1 MNKKAK
7 SYTLIGLL
15 APLVIATGLSSCNT
29 ETSQGNLTPAPAAT
43 TTPVVSSKADAKT
56 QIDQKFIEMMI
67 PHHQGAIEMAEL
79 ALTKAKRP
87 EIKKMAE
94 SIIQDQKREI
104 QQMQGWY
111 KQWYGKEIAVSSS
124 MDHSAHQGMMSMDMM
139 ETHLQNLKT
148 ASDFDKEFVRQMI
161 PHHEGAL
168 MMAEMVIDTGEHA
181 QIRNLAKSIIES
193 QSAEIK
199 QMQQWQQAWK

>member
-1 MNKKAK
+1 
-7 SYTLIGLL
+7 
-15 APLVIATGLSSCNT
+15 
-29 ETSQGNLTPAPAAT
+29 LTPAPTAT
-43 TTPVVSSKADAKT
+43 ATLVVSSKAEAKT

-67 PHHQGAIEMAEL
+67 PHQSEIEMAKM

-87 EIKKMAE
+87 EIKKLAE

-104 QQMQGWY
+104 QQMQDWY

-148 ASDFDKEFVRQMI
+148 ASDFDKEFLRQVI
-161 PHHEGAL
+161 AHHEGAL
-168 MMAEMVIDTGEHA
+168 MMAEMVIDTAENPE
-181 QIRNLAKSIIES
+181 IRNLEKSIIES

-199 QMQQWQQAWK
+199 QMQKWQRAWK

>member
-15 APLVIATGLSSCNT
+15 SPLVIATGLSSCNT

>member
-1 MNKKAK
+1 MDKKQIIYK
-7 SYTLIGLL
+7 VVR
-15 APLVIATGLSSCNT
+15 LVAVGAIATGLISCGTSST
-29 ETSQGNLTPAPAAT
+29 EQNLKQITPAETTPATSTKANT
-43 TTPVVSSKADAKT
+43 TTQSDR
-56 QIDQKFIEMMI
+56 QFIEMMI

-168 MMAEMVIDTGEHA
+168 MMAEMVIDTAENPE
-181 QIRNLAKSIIES
+181 IRNLAESIIES